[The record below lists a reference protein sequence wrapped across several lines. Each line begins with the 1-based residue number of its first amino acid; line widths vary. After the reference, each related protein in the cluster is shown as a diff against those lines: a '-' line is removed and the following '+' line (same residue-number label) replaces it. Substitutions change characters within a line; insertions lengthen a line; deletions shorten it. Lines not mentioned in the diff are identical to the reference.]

1 MKIAYAFR
9 RCTSY
14 PYNGGG
20 LPTDTTDRQRFLT
33 HAKNIGFDGIELPG
47 MNLPDAEI
55 KTLRSQLEDAGM
67 PCVAIR
73 GGGGAAADPQ
83 VAAANKQ
90 RMIDAAHFA
99 AKMGASI
106 VNSTVTTPPNDP
118 GGKGTYRGESV
129 SQGSSRQASD
139 ADYERTAKAV
149 SEVAV
154 IAADLGVEISI
165 EIHQNSIADNSQA
178 TLRLLERID
187 APNVGINPDLGN
199 VYWTYDIPE
208 ETCEAAIT
216 AVAPHVNYWHCKSLY
231 RVHIPDLETAIYVQ
245 VPLPDGEI
253 DYRFAIAALL
263 DVNYDGYLA
272 IEGVRDGDQFHQDGR
287 SVSYVKSVLSDL
299 ASTQLTVN
307 S

>member
-9 RCTSY
+9 RCASY

-20 LPTDTTDRQRFLT
+20 LPTDAADRQRFLK
-33 HAKNIGFDGIELPG
+33 HAKKIGFEGIELPG
-47 MNLPDAEI
+47 MSLPDAEI
-55 KTLRSQLEDAGM
+55 ETFRSELEDAGM

-90 RMIDAAHFA
+90 RMVDAVHFA
-99 AKMGASI
+99 AKMGAGI

-139 ADYERTAKAV
+139 EDYKRTAKAV
-149 SEVAV
+149 SEAAAV
-154 IAADLGVEISI
+154 AADLGVEISI
-165 EIHQNSIADNSQA
+165 EIHQNSIADNSPS
-178 TLRLLERID
+178 TLRLLGLID

-199 VYWTYDIPE
+199 IYWTYDIPE
-208 ETCEAAIT
+208 ETCETAIT

-263 DVNYDGYLA
+263 DANYDGYLA
-272 IEGVRDGDQFHQDGR
+272 IEGIRDGDQFHQDGR
-287 SVSYVKSVLSDL
+287 SVAYVKSVLADL
-299 ASTQLTVN
+299 Q
-307 S
+307 

>member
-9 RCTSY
+9 RCASY

-20 LPTDTTDRQRFLT
+20 LPTDAADRQRFLK
-33 HAKNIGFDGIELPG
+33 HAKKIGFEGIELPG
-47 MNLPDAEI
+47 MSLPDAEI
-55 KTLRSQLEDAGM
+55 ETFRSELEDAGM

-90 RMIDAAHFA
+90 RMVDAVHFA
-99 AKMGASI
+99 AKMGAGI

-139 ADYERTAKAV
+139 EDYKRTAKAV
-149 SEVAV
+149 SEAAAV
-154 IAADLGVEISI
+154 AADLGVEISI
-165 EIHQNSIADNSQA
+165 EIHQNSIADNSPS
-178 TLRLLERID
+178 TLRLLGLID
-187 APNVGINPDLGN
+187 ASNVGINPDLGN
-199 VYWTYDIPE
+199 IYWTYDIPE

-272 IEGVRDGDQFHQDGR
+272 IEGIRDGDQFHQDGK
-287 SVSYVKSVLSDL
+287 SVAYVKSVLADL
-299 ASTQLTVN
+299 Q
-307 S
+307 

>member
-9 RCTSY
+9 RCASY

-20 LPTDTTDRQRFLT
+20 LPTDAADRQRFLK
-33 HAKNIGFDGIELPG
+33 HAKKIGFEGIELPG
-47 MNLPDAEI
+47 MSLPDAEI
-55 KTLRSQLEDAGM
+55 ETFRSELEDAGM

-90 RMIDAAHFA
+90 RMVDAVHFA
-99 AKMGASI
+99 AKMGAGI
-106 VNSTVTTPPNDP
+106 VNSTVTTPPDDP

-139 ADYERTAKAV
+139 EDYKRTAKAV
-149 SEVAV
+149 SEAAAV
-154 IAADLGVEISI
+154 AADLGVEISI
-165 EIHQNSIADNSQA
+165 EIHQNSIADNSPS
-178 TLRLLERID
+178 TLRLLGLID
-187 APNVGINPDLGN
+187 ASNVGINPDLGN
-199 VYWTYDIPE
+199 IYWTYDIPE

-272 IEGVRDGDQFHQDGR
+272 IEGIRDGDQFHQDGK
-287 SVSYVKSVLSDL
+287 SVAYVKSVLADL
-299 ASTQLTVN
+299 Q
-307 S
+307 

>member
-9 RCTSY
+9 RCASY

-20 LPTDTTDRQRFLT
+20 LPTDPADRKRFLE
-33 HAKNIGFDGIELPG
+33 HAKKIGFDGIELPG
-47 MNLPDAEI
+47 MNLPDAE
-55 KTLRSQLEDAGM
+55 TAALRSELEDAGM

-73 GGGGAAADPQ
+73 GGGGAARDPQ

-90 RMIDAAHFA
+90 RMIDAVHFA
-99 AKMGASI
+99 AKMGSGI

-139 ADYERTAKAV
+139 EDYERTASAV
-149 SEVAV
+149 SEVAG

-165 EIHQNSIADNSQA
+165 EIHQNSIADNSRA
-178 TLRLLERID
+178 TLRLLALID

-199 VYWTYDIPE
+199 IYWTYDIPE

-231 RVHIPDLETAIYVQ
+231 RVHIPELETAIYVQ

-263 DVNYDGYLA
+263 EANYGGYLA
-272 IEGVRDGDQFHQDGR
+272 IEGIRDGDQFHQDGR
-287 SVSYVKSVLSDL
+287 SVAYVKSVLEDL
-299 ASTQLTVN
+299 Q
-307 S
+307 

>member
-9 RCTSY
+9 RCASY

-20 LPTDTTDRQRFLT
+20 LPTDAADRQRFLK
-33 HAKNIGFDGIELPG
+33 HAKEIGFDGIELPA
-47 MNLPDAEI
+47 MNLPDAEAAA
-55 KTLRSQLEDAGM
+55 LRSELEDAGM

-90 RMIDAAHFA
+90 RMVDAVHFA
-99 AKMGASI
+99 AKMGAGI
-106 VNSTVTTPPNDP
+106 VNSTVTTPPDDP

-139 ADYERTAKAV
+139 EDYKRTAKAV
-149 SEVAV
+149 SEAAV

-165 EIHQNSIADNSQA
+165 EIHQNSIADNSSS
-178 TLRLLERID
+178 TLRLLGLID

-199 VYWTYDIPE
+199 IYWTYDIPE
-208 ETCEAAIT
+208 ETCETAIT

-263 DVNYDGYLA
+263 DANYDGYLA
-272 IEGVRDGDQFHQDGR
+272 IEGIRDGDQFHQDGR
-287 SVSYVKSVLSDL
+287 SVAYVKSVLSDL
-299 ASTQLTVN
+299 Q
-307 S
+307 